1 MTTLRTRQSR
11 RAKRENPFVFPLFLL
26 FFGGVFWLGLNNSLY
41 QMTYQDCH
49 INKIAEA
56 CASLK
61 K

>member
-1 MTTLRTRQSR
+1 MTAIKTRQRR
-11 RAKRENPFVFPLFLL
+11 RAKGSNPFAFPLLLL
-26 FFGGVFWLGLNNSLY
+26 FFGGVFWWGLNESLY

-49 INKIAEA
+49 INKITEA